1 MYKVLSLYN
10 EKMIA
15 KENKLQV
22 LENLTVLRNLEKKK
36 RMTLIK
42 NSKHYETLKV
52 KRVQTEI
59 LGH

>member
-1 MYKVLSLYN
+1 VLVRPRKLRHKKRGRESVYKVLSLYN

-36 RMTLIK
+36 
-42 NSKHYETLKV
+42 E
-52 KRVQTEI
+52 
-59 LGH
+59 